1 MSAAQLTVCRTVA
14 ELRAVL
20 GERREQG
27 ETIALVPTMGALHA
41 GHVSLIERA
50 AEEADCVVVSVFVN
64 PRQFGDSADL
74 AAYPREHDRDAE
86 IAAEAGAG
94 VVFCPEP
101 AEIYPARFST
111 EVRVTGPLT
120 ETLEGAHRGPEHFHG
135 VTTVVTKLLAIA
147 APDVA
152 VFGSKDAQQLRVIER
167 LVRDLHLPVRIVR
180 APTVREPDGLALSSR
195 NVRLSRGARQQALS
209 LSAALFAARDAVVA
223 GARDRETIL
232 SPALAVLDRHDVAPE
247 YLELCDSEDLSSLET
262 VTGDATIVI
271 AATIGGVRL
280 IDTIDVS

>member
-247 YLELCDSEDLSSLET
+247 YLELCDSEDLSPLET

>member
-101 AEIYPARFST
+101 AEIYPAGFST